1 MRILDCAFIRD
12 HALFSNPG
20 LSTGIHK
27 QPSDE
32 YRIHYVVSGI
42 GLIRINDSKHIIRND
57 YLFITYPGDSYVISE
72 QGTEVSFTSFLLS
85 FLVEDL
91 DSDLKELLHESTFE
105 NRYLLPNKNLHFLFD
120 EITTV
125 FGSKSKYS
133 NECCKHYLLG
143 FLYSITHS
151 SIEEETS
158 ASSISHI
165 EKALAIMGTKVKEKL
180 TLGEL
185 CRGLNITEPHL
196 IRMFKSYMGISP
208 MKYFMRLKVEEAS
221 FLLSESNLLI
231 YQISESL
238 NFSSETHFSR
248 TFKKYKSTTPVNYRN
263 SQIQSLNTRRNR
275 SEMDLAYANKMI
287 QTIIDATP
295 DLIFYKN
302 IEGVYLWCNDA
313 FGKFVG
319 LSKANILGRSDFDIF
334 PKHLAEFFVENDRN
348 IFSHNKAIKNEEWLT
363 FPSGERRK
371 YEVYKA
377 PLHDSSGE
385 ILGVLGISRDIM
397 NREEILQRLTEAKIE
412 QEISSRQKS
421 DFLFTM
427 SEGIITSIENIRRE
441 TALLA
446 SALPD
451 SFPIKN
457 VDFECDYLALIS
469 EEIIA
474 FTRFERGDDGLNIYG
489 FNLHELC
496 TRLRKSLYSK
506 YTQFHIDF
514 RIRLHEGVPET
525 VFGDEL
531 RLYHLLLLL
540 ITTAIKHSRQGIIK
554 IDGHYVNQIAT
565 IRIRISQ
572 PSAGLE
578 KVGSKTMQPV
588 LSKQEHTFLLKSSGL
603 SLAIAEKHLK
613 LMNGCLK
620 LKLETTD
627 QVEFVVELLLPD
639 SIAK

>member
-221 FLLSESNLLI
+221 FLLSE
-231 YQISESL
+231 
-238 NFSSETHFSR
+238 
-248 TFKKYKSTTPVNYRN
+248 
-263 SQIQSLNTRRNR
+263 
-275 SEMDLAYANKMI
+275 
-287 QTIIDATP
+287 
-295 DLIFYKN
+295 
-302 IEGVYLWCNDA
+302 
-313 FGKFVG
+313 
-319 LSKANILGRSDFDIF
+319 
-334 PKHLAEFFVENDRN
+334 
-348 IFSHNKAIKNEEWLT
+348 
-363 FPSGERRK
+363 
-371 YEVYKA
+371 
-377 PLHDSSGE
+377 
-385 ILGVLGISRDIM
+385 
-397 NREEILQRLTEAKIE
+397 
-412 QEISSRQKS
+412 
-421 DFLFTM
+421 
-427 SEGIITSIENIRRE
+427 
-441 TALLA
+441 
-446 SALPD
+446 
-451 SFPIKN
+451 
-457 VDFECDYLALIS
+457 
-469 EEIIA
+469 
-474 FTRFERGDDGLNIYG
+474 
-489 FNLHELC
+489 
-496 TRLRKSLYSK
+496 
-506 YTQFHIDF
+506 
-514 RIRLHEGVPET
+514 
-525 VFGDEL
+525 
-531 RLYHLLLLL
+531 
-540 ITTAIKHSRQGIIK
+540 
-554 IDGHYVNQIAT
+554 
-565 IRIRISQ
+565 
-572 PSAGLE
+572 
-578 KVGSKTMQPV
+578 
-588 LSKQEHTFLLKSSGL
+588 
-603 SLAIAEKHLK
+603 
-613 LMNGCLK
+613 
-620 LKLETTD
+620 
-627 QVEFVVELLLPD
+627 
-639 SIAK
+639 